1 MKRKS
6 TLTHTAKSLLAVV
19 AMALTSLSASAEY
32 VKLTALSGSND
43 VNGGE
48 GCGKLVDGVYT
59 SKWGQSTD
67 FDAEPAE
74 DDKTNGRRWVIVKA
88 DKAFTPENYFLITG
102 NDTNGDQARN
112 WKNWTIKGANFEKD
126 EDATRDASAW
136 TVIDKREDAFVS
148 IANFGV
154 TSFTMNDNETLAKY
168 DGTPYKYY
176 MIEVTAMKEPGDHY
190 MQMSEFGFGTYAEF
204 QTWVEIQAADPTKPL
219 TYAII
224 DGDRNNNDGE
234 SLSKLFDGN
243 KGTKWGNGFNAK
255 SFGSTSG
262 GAFFIVKTSR
272 AIAPT
277 YYKLVTGTDNESWNH
292 RNWKSWQI
300 YGIAAADV
308 TNDRPERASD
318 KWVMLDRK
326 LDISEEVLPDKNMY
340 TVIFNLSEESTEK
353 YQYFKVEI
361 DEIMSGGG
369 YMQMSEFSLGDEY
382 TIAVDRKAILD
393 EYSYDPNQFAE
404 KTLLDKFGQTVEE
417 IENCNDPV
425 ALDELNK
432 TIGTLSEQIAV
443 SAENYAELTSV
454 RNQAIASL
462 NDDNLTDAATAYMNV
477 WVSETAEQ
485 APNSDYP
492 VGNFAYIKANRQ
504 LTGAEAIAEAK
515 RVNEYILANLKT
527 ADDPIYTTYETIIDA
542 NGFNDSE
549 MGHSLIDGDRESTK
563 WCANTGHKPWRLV
576 FKSGEPIKPTY
587 YGLVTGGDTQQNPSR
602 NWKTWKIWAAN
613 FDSDE
618 DVTEESDKWVL
629 IDEKTN
635 VGSDVLKALNVYESY
650 LNFSIGCTE
659 KYQYFKLVIEA
670 SGGDLI
676 QMNELTFYNYSNLS
690 EYREM
695 FVDEINLAMEDAG
708 VSIDESTIAYK
719 PYLDEFNEKFAQLKS
734 TSDAPLL
741 MTLKNRLV
749 ELISAI
755 AESIATYE
763 DYMAVVDAFDPAA
776 FAEYEKVAAWAEGY
790 ANDNVAPN
798 AIYVRG
804 TSHYI
809 LDNKQLTNSEIQ
821 DEIKYINSMIAAA
834 ENPEEAGYIVLGGH
848 TVNGWGDGHYSQL
861 VDNII
866 REPVLNDNGE
876 QVVNAYGELMF
887 ATKWGGDASS
897 IGDTYVIFR
906 TIDAVNPYFYT
917 LTTGGDTYTYQGR
930 NWKTWEIYGANF
942 EGDGEATKDAEGWV
956 LVDRKENVGKNRLHP
971 ESMTASYFG
980 FSSETTVPYTYYKVV
995 VYAAFSGN
1003 AIQMQELRFG
1013 TEEEFDEIKQDYTDQ
1028 ANEFDYNVLAQK
1040 ALIDKY
1046 ESLIEDI
1053 SEAVNMEVLFRIHD
1067 SLDSLRTSIT
1077 ESAAQYKA
1085 FQNIVEANKA
1095 YLNENML
1102 TESEYLTLFNSY
1114 LNDIVEPSDDV
1125 FPNGSAAYIVNEH
1138 VLADS
1143 VLVKEQSFMESLKAA
1158 AVAAGYGK
1166 GMDISSLIVNRT
1178 MGEKAQDLTEGGI
1191 ELTGWNGVAYRTAT
1205 TVDADGNSMSSAE
1218 FCNAPASKYDISQTL
1233 TNLLNG
1239 YYKVTLNAAF
1249 RPNGNI
1255 NSFNYNAYAYANDTK
1270 SFIPAVREY
1279 MTEGEE
1285 GAWINEGNV
1294 YPDKPIYACD
1304 VDPSLEEDSTIV
1316 GYVVWGCEGSNNAFL
1331 SGRYAMTLVAKV
1343 TDGTLKIGLA
1353 NDGTTKGGDWTCAGN
1368 FGLVYLGE
1376 EEADAADALKLASEC
1391 NDARTDILEAYEP
1404 VSAFETE
1411 SDYSAAPGFAAAE
1424 KAILANNKG
1433 KATYEAVEAISAAV
1447 KSIGDT
1453 KKAYTALVGI
1463 KDAVN
1468 EKWINVA
1475 YNGDAEEQVY
1485 GIVELLNEG
1494 SYENAE
1500 AATKAGADLVA
1511 QFPDYLAVSTE
1522 NANLVVDMTD
1532 DSFSYSIIADA
1543 VRNPMI
1549 ILGGSD
1555 GYGLYNGIDKKV
1567 VKEATLTFDYT
1578 SSAALNSKFYIGK
1591 DADDTKRVDKALEAA
1606 TAPTTVTID
1615 VTEAVKAWDFF
1626 ASANDLV
1633 RWQLASGECNAEVTL
1648 KNIRINVTIADTVP
1662 GDVNGDGAVTIQDV
1676 VAVLEMM
1683 VADSTDLSGDVN
1695 GDGAVTIQ
1703 DVVAVLE
1710 IMAAN

>member
-1 MKRKS
+1 MKRQS
-6 TLTHTAKSLLAVV
+6 TLNRTAMFLLAVV

-43 VNGGE
+43 VNAGE
-48 GCGKLVDGVYT
+48 GCGKLVDGIYT
-59 SKWGQSTD
+59 SKWGQSTN

-112 WKNWTIKGANFEKD
+112 WKNWTISGANFEKD

-148 IANFGV
+148 VANFGS
-154 TSFTMNDNETLAKY
+154 TNFKMNDEETLANY

-190 MQMSEFGFGTYAEF
+190 MQMSEFGFGTSDEF
-204 QTWVEIQAADPTKPL
+204 YTWVEIQAADVTKPI
-219 TYAII
+219 TYSIL
-224 DGDRNNNDGE
+224 DGDRNNADGE
-234 SLSKLFDGN
+234 ALSKLFDGQ
-243 KGTKWGNGFNAK
+243 KDTKWGNGFNAK

-272 AIAPT
+272 AIAPS

-308 TNDRPERASD
+308 TNGKPERASD

-326 LDISEEVLPDKNMY
+326 DNISEEILPDKNMY
-340 TVIFNLSEESTEK
+340 TVIFNLSEENAEK

-361 DEIMSGGG
+361 DEIMSGSG
-369 YMQMSEFSLGDEY
+369 YMQMSEFSLGDEH
-382 TIAVDRKAILD
+382 TLAIDRDAILD
-393 EYSYDPNQFAE
+393 EFSYDPNSFAE
-404 KTLLDKFGQTVEE
+404 KALLDNLGQTVDE
-417 IENCNDPV
+417 IKNCNDPV
-425 ALDELNK
+425 ALDGLSK
-432 TIGTLSEQIAV
+432 TLGTQWDQLAV
-443 SAENYAELTSV
+443 SIENYAELVSV
-454 RNQAIASL
+454 RNQTIARL
-462 NDDNLTDAATAYMNV
+462 TDDNLTDAATAYMNV
-477 WVSETAEQ
+477 WVSETEMQ

-492 VGNFAYIKANRQ
+492 AGNFAYIKANRQ
-504 LTGAEAIAEAK
+504 LTGAEAVAEAK
-515 RVNEYILANLKT
+515 RVNEYILANLKVE
-527 ADDPIYTTYETIIDA
+527 DDPIYAVYETIIDG
-542 NGFNDSE
+542 NGFNDGE
-549 MGHSLIDGDRESTK
+549 MAHSLIDGDPTNTK

-576 FKSGEPIKPTY
+576 FKSNEPIQPTY
-587 YGLVTGGDTQQNPSR
+587 YGLVTGNDTQSNPSR

-618 DVTEESDKWVL
+618 DVTEDSDKWVL

-635 VGSDVLKALNVYESY
+635 VGSDVLKPLNIYESY
-650 LNFSIGCTE
+650 LNFSVGCAVP
-659 KYQYFKLVIEA
+659 YQYFKIVIES

-676 QMNELTFYNYSNLS
+676 QMNELSFYNYANLN
-690 EYREM
+690 EYREQ
-695 FVDEINLAMEDAG
+695 FVDEVYMAMEDAG
-708 VSIDESTIAYK
+708 VSIDESTVAYK
-719 PYLDEFNEKFAQLKS
+719 PYLDELNDKLSQLKS
-734 TSDAPLL
+734 TLDAPLL
-741 MTLKNRLV
+741 MSLKNRLV
-749 ELISAI
+749 ELVGEI
-755 AESIATYE
+755 AESVSNYE
-763 DYMAVVDAFDPAA
+763 EYRAVVDAFDPGI
-776 FAEYEKVAAWAEGY
+776 FADYEQAAAWAEGY
-790 ANDNVAPN
+790 ANDNVAPG
-798 AIYVRG
+798 AVYLRG
-804 TSHYI
+804 TSEYI
-809 LDNKQLTNSEIQ
+809 LTNMQLTNSELQ
-821 DEIKYINSMIAAA
+821 DEIRYINSMMAAA
-834 ENPEEAGYIVLGGH
+834 EDPETAGYIVLGGH
-848 TVNGWGDGHYSQL
+848 TVSGWGDGHYSQI
-861 VDNII
+861 VDNIV
-866 REPVLNDNGE
+866 REPVLDGNGE
-876 QVVNAYGELMF
+876 HVKNAYGEYMY
-887 ATKWGGDASS
+887 ATKWGGYASS
-897 IGDTYVIFR
+897 LGDTYVIFR

-956 LVDRKENVGKNRLHP
+956 LVDRKENVGQNRLHP

-980 FSSETTVPYTYYKVV
+980 FSTETTVPYTYYKVV

-1003 AIQMQELRFG
+1003 QIQMQELRFG
-1013 TEEEFDEIKQDYTDQ
+1013 TEEEFEEIKQDYTDQ

-1046 ESLIEDI
+1046 EGLIEDI

-1067 SLDSLRTSIT
+1067 SLDTLRTAIT

-1085 FQNIVEANKA
+1085 FQNIVETNKA
-1095 YLNENML
+1095 YLEENAL
-1102 TESEYLTLFNSY
+1102 TESEFLTLFNSY
-1114 LNDIVEPSDDV
+1114 LTDIVEPSDDV
-1125 FPNGSAAYIVNEH
+1125 FPNGSAAYIIDEH

-1143 VLVKEQSFMESLKAA
+1143 ALVKEQSFMESLKAA

-1166 GMDISSLIVNRT
+1166 GMDISAIIVNRT
-1178 MGEKAQDLTEGGI
+1178 MSEKAQDHVGGGI

-1205 TVDADGNSMSSAE
+1205 NVDADGNSMSSAE
-1218 FCNAPASKYDISQTL
+1218 FCNAPAATYDINQTL

-1249 RPNGNI
+1249 RPNGDI

-1279 MTEGEE
+1279 MTNGEE
-1285 GAWINEGNV
+1285 GAWINSGNAF
-1294 YPDKPIYACD
+1294 PDKPIYACD

-1331 SGRYAMTLVAKV
+1331 NGRYAMTLVAKV

-1353 NDGTTKGGDWTCAGN
+1353 NDGTTNGGDWTCAGN
-1368 FGLVYLGE
+1368 FGLVYLGT
-1376 EEADAADALKLASEC
+1376 EEADAADALKLAADC
-1391 NDARTDILEAYEP
+1391 NDARADILEAYEP
-1404 VSAFETE
+1404 VSAFETMG
-1411 SDYSAAPGFAAAE
+1411 DYKKAPGFAAAE
-1424 KAILANNKG
+1424 KAILAANKG
-1433 KATYEAVEAISAAV
+1433 KATYEAVEAISAVV

-1475 YNGDAEEQVY
+1475 YNSDAEEQVY
-1485 GIVELLNEG
+1485 SIVELLSEG
-1494 SYENAE
+1494 QYENAE
-1500 AATKAGADLVA
+1500 AATKAGDDLVA
-1511 QFPDYLAVSTE
+1511 QFPDYLGVSTE

-1532 DSFSYSIIADA
+1532 DSFGYTVIADA

-1549 ILGGSD
+1549 ILGGSN

-1591 DADDTKRVDKALEAA
+1591 DADDTKMVNKALEAA
-1606 TAPTTVTID
+1606 TAPAPVTID
-1615 VTEAVKAWDFF
+1615 VTEAVKEWDFF

-1633 RWQLASGECNAEVTL
+1633 RWQLASGECNATVTIS
-1648 KNIRINVTIADTVP
+1648 NVRINVTIADTVT

-1683 VADSTDLSGDVN
+1683 AADSTDLVGDVN

-1703 DVVAVLE
+1703 DVVAILE
-1710 IMAAN
+1710 IMVAN